1 MTITFPV
8 LVGIAALVV
17 LMIWPERRT
26 SLLAVTAALVMV
38 ALAGCAQKP
47 SEPLPPPPT
56 INLYMCAAP
65 AGMTAPERQPLR
77 PVGDYTQDDVAL
89 YITDL
94 HHWAMRGWLKLA
106 RVREHADKCVASTE
120 EDED

>member
-1 MTITFPV
+1 MRTV
-8 LVGIAALVV
+8 LIVGALAAL
-17 LMIWPERRT
+17 
-26 SLLAVTAALVMV
+26 AA
-38 ALAGCAQKP
+38 CSSTP
-47 SEPLPPPPT
+47 PEPLTPPPS
-56 INLYMCAAP
+56 INVYECAAP

-94 HHWAMRGWLKLA
+94 HHWATRGWLKLS
-106 RVREHADKCVASTE
+106 RVREHADKCVASNDE

>member
-1 MTITFPV
+1 
-8 LVGIAALVV
+8 
-17 LMIWPERRT
+17 MIWPERRT
-26 SLLAVTAALVMV
+26 SLLAVST
-38 ALAGCAQKP
+38 ALATMALSGCAQQP
-47 SEPLPPPPT
+47 SEPLPPPPA

-94 HHWAMRGWLKLA
+94 HHWATRGWLKLA